1 MSHQDWNPVIF
12 NKPKDTLNKDENV
25 TNLKGKKPQIVI
37 TQRER
42 NLDSSDVEPPLK
54 VDVELRK
61 AIQQARQA
69 KKLTQ
74 KELAQLVGVQQSEI
88 TNYENGKGI
97 PNNQFIAKLE
107 KSLGCKLPRIKKKQ
121 SNI

>member
-12 NKPKDTLNKDENV
+12 NNKPKDQSKREQNIDNRKCPKTQV
-25 TNLKGKKPQIVI
+25 VI

-42 NLDSSDVEPPLK
+42 NLDSSDVEPPPK
-54 VDVELRK
+54 VDINLRR
-61 AIQQARQA
+61 AIQQARQF

-88 TNYENGKGI
+88 TNYENGKAI
-97 PNNQFIAKLE
+97 PNNQFIARLE
-107 KSLGCKLPRIKKKQ
+107 RSLGCKLPRINKQ
-121 SNI
+121 R